1 MTFARAAQRAIEIGG
16 KYDGHDF
23 PRNAEGVIQLN
34 EMTVAA
40 VNDHLVGQ
48 GLVGVGRDNYGGNG
62 TVQSSVVTFAVIE
75 LDRETGMFDVKE
87 WLSVADCGTVLNPRS
102 LEAQT
107 FAGGLQGMS
116 QARFE
121 RWAFDPR
128 WGLNQNRRFYTVKPF
143 SMLDIPEKFD
153 FAAVNIPDP
162 ETPVGSRG
170 IGEPPVGAGA
180 GVIISAIYD
189 AVGVAVNRTPVTPD
203 KILAALEGAATGY
216 SLLQTHV

>member
-1 MTFARAAQRAIEIGG
+1 
-16 KYDGHDF
+16 
-23 PRNAEGVIQLN
+23 
-34 EMTVAA
+34 
-40 VNDHLVGQ
+40 
-48 GLVGVGRDNYGGNG
+48 
-62 TVQSSVVTFAVIE
+62 
-75 LDRETGMFDVKE
+75 
-87 WLSVADCGTVLNPRS
+87 
-102 LEAQT
+102 
-107 FAGGLQGMS
+107 MS

-143 SMLDIPEKFD
+143 SMLDIPENFD
-153 FAAVNIPDP
+153 FAAVNIADP

-170 IGEPPVGAGA
+170 IGEPPVGPGA

-216 SLLQTHV
+216 SLLQTNV